1 MPDSPAPSSRSPD
14 SYARMANP
22 ALRSA
27 WLLRTAALVA
37 IIALALGVV
46 VAPGLKGVASDGVV
60 GRWDT
65 GAATFAYAMGLL
77 LVGLLA
83 TGLFDLM
90 RTPRLSGG
98 VRGAMIAGA
107 SVVVAL
113 VIPSFVHTLAP
124 LGSVVLIAG
133 GTTVALV
140 GGLVAMRTPHTRA
153 GGLLLVLMAC
163 SALTRLVAWRIA
175 MGTSDS
181 VSGYGVARGFATVS
195 IVFEGFAQAATVV
208 WVGMRGR
215 WVGQLVTPLALA
227 GAFVLVWG
235 AGQGRGEDAAQW
247 QSALHGALA
256 WVPPPEPYGLGT
268 LSVFFG
274 VSAPLLGL
282 ATMIAVRKPVAIS
295 SAMALAL
302 IGRGAL
308 DVPLRALATCAA
320 ATWMV
325 LAMLDERAMW
335 TALVDE
341 KKRTGNERPPERGE
355 VPKGEKD
362 GAEEADL

>member
-1 MPDSPAPSSRSPD
+1 M
-14 SYARMANP
+14 
-22 ALRSA
+22 
-27 WLLRTAALVA
+27 
-37 IIALALGVV
+37 ALGVV
-46 VAPGLKGVASDGVV
+46 VAPGLRGVASDGVV
-60 GRWDT
+60 GRWD
-65 GAATFAYAMGLL
+65 AASATFAYAMGLL

-83 TGLFDLM
+83 TGLFDLL
-90 RTPRLSGG
+90 RIPRISAG
-98 VRGAMIAGA
+98 VRGSMVFGA

-113 VIPSFVHTLAP
+113 VIPAFVHTLAP
-124 LGSVVLIAG
+124 LGSVVIIAG
-133 GTTVALV
+133 ATTVALV
-140 GGLVAMRTPHTRA
+140 GGLVAMRAPHTRA

-175 MGTSDS
+175 VGASES
-181 VSGYGVARGFATVS
+181 VSGYGVARGFATASV
-195 IVFEGFAQAATVV
+195 VFEGLAQAATVV

-215 WVGQLVTPLALA
+215 WVGQLATPLALA

-247 QSALHGALA
+247 QFALHGALA
-256 WVPPPEPYGLGT
+256 WVPPPEPWGLGT

-282 ATMIAVRKPVAIS
+282 ATMLAVRKPAAVS
-295 SAMALAL
+295 SAIALAL

-325 LAMLDERAMW
+325 LAMSDERAMW
-335 TALVDE
+335 AALVAE
-341 KKRTGNERPPERGE
+341 KKPEGNEKQPPPRDGE
-355 VPKGEKD
+355 SKREDRETDTGGTD
-362 GAEEADL
+362 EADDPGP

>member
-1 MPDSPAPSSRSPD
+1 
-14 SYARMANP
+14 MATP

-27 WLLRTAALVA
+27 WLLRAAALVSVVA
-37 IIALALGVV
+37 MALGVV
-46 VAPGLKGVASDGVV
+46 VAPGLKGVASDLVV
-60 GRWDT
+60 GRWDI

-83 TGLFDLM
+83 TGLFDLV
-90 RTPRLSGG
+90 RAPRISPG
-98 VRGAMIAGA
+98 VRGSMVFGA

-113 VIPSFVHTLAP
+113 VIPAFVHTLAP
-124 LGSVVLIAG
+124 LGSVVIIAG
-133 GTTVALV
+133 ATTVALV

-163 SALTRLVAWRIA
+163 SALTRLIAWRIA
-175 MGTSDS
+175 VGASES
-181 VSGYGVARGFATVS
+181 LSGYGVARGFATVS
-195 IVFEGFAQAATVV
+195 VVFEGLAQAATVV

-215 WVGQLVTPLALA
+215 WVGQLATPLALA
-227 GAFVLVWG
+227 GAFILVWG
-235 AGQGRGEDAAQW
+235 AGEGRGEEAAQW
-247 QSALHGALA
+247 QFALHGALA
-256 WVPPPEPYGLGT
+256 WVPPPEPFGLGT

-282 ATMIAVRKPVAIS
+282 ATMIAVRKPAAVS

-325 LAMLDERAMW
+325 LAMMDERAMW
-335 TALVDE
+335 AALVAE
-341 KKRTGNERPPERGE
+341 KKAAPPPQSDEQE
-355 VPKGEKD
+355 D
-362 GAEEADL
+362 GKKKEADVG